1 MEDYEIIKNTLYKLE
16 ENNEVT
22 EYLYTVDNYLKNDNL
37 PMSISYNLNFLAGLI
52 AIKNDEFD
60 LCLPYLMKSYTNYQR
75 IEGLILL
82 VKYYYEMRR
91 YLLAYSLS
99 MVCLMTNEI
108 PDIGC
113 NEYVYKF
120 EKYLV
125 HSKICYHI
133 QKFEEGEIT
142 LKKGY

>member
-1 MEDYEIIKNTLYKLE
+1 
-16 ENNEVT
+16 
-22 EYLYTVDNYLKNDNL
+22 
-37 PMSISYNLNFLAGLI
+37 
-52 AIKNDEFD
+52 
-60 LCLPYLMKSYTNYQR
+60 MKSYTNYQR

-142 LKKGY
+142 LKKGIEYMNEDMPNYKDHVIEIKELLDEFNAIGGGGPMKFENRKA